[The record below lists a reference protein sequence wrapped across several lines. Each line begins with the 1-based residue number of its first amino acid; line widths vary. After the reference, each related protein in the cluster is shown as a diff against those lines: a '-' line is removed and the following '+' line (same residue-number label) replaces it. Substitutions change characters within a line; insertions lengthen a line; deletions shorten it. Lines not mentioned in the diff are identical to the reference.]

1 MAFIGKKPYDI
12 RLAHMISQP
21 YYHSDDICG
30 SSFHGL
36 ATTVEQKLKN
46 YDFYGARD
54 QVVRCINARQEEMRK
69 RSNPDPAH
77 NHAIKMMITLL
88 NKIDKLINN
97 ITDFSSQL
105 PATLVRYNEGK
116 GYSIIINNRAFGGKS
131 KKNRITRKKNKNKNK
146 TRKLKR
152 TSKK

>member
-21 YYHSDDICG
+21 YYHRDDICG

-69 RSNPDPAH
+69 RDNPDPAH
-77 NHAIKMMITLL
+77 NHAIQTMMVLL
-88 NKIDKLINN
+88 RKIDKMINN

-105 PATLVRYNEGK
+105 PATLVRYNEGR
-116 GYSIIINNRAFGGKS
+116 GYTIKINNRVFGGKS
-131 KKNRITRKKNKNKNK
+131 KKNKAIRKKNKMKNK

-152 TSKK
+152 ITRK

>member
-54 QVVRCINARQEEMRK
+54 QVVRCINARQKEMRK
-69 RSNPDPAH
+69 RDNPDPAH
-77 NHAIKMMITLL
+77 NYAIQTMIVLL
-88 NKIDKLINN
+88 KKIDKLINN

-116 GYSIIINNRAFGGKS
+116 GYTITINNRIFGGKT
-131 KKNRITRKKNKNKNK
+131 KKYKTTRRKKTRTRKRKL
-146 TRKLKR
+146 TRK
-152 TSKK
+152 

>member
-12 RLAHMISQP
+12 RLGHMISQP
-21 YYHSDDICG
+21 YYHRDDICG

-69 RSNPDPAH
+69 RGNPDPAH
-77 NHAIKMMITLL
+77 NHAIQTMIVLL
-88 NKIDKLINN
+88 KKIDKLIDN
-97 ITDFSSQL
+97 IVDYSSQL

-116 GYSIIINNRAFGGKS
+116 GYTIIINNRVFGGKS
-131 KKNRITRKKNKNKNK
+131 KKIRQLVEKIK
-146 TRKLKR
+146 
-152 TSKK
+152 